1 MVVWV
6 PVGVFVLVVVRIPV
20 GMTATRCVITIVAQ
34 RVTAGVMVVLGLA
47 KTNVEEGVWG
57 LVQAVK
63 VDAQRHVMVLVR
75 MDVKIGVALLV
86 SQNV

>member
-1 MVVWV
+1 M
-6 PVGVFVLVVVRIPV
+6 PVGVHAQDVIAVVIHRVPTGVVV
-20 GMTATRCVITIVAQ
+20 VA
-34 RVTAGVMVVLGLA
+34 VVA